1 LIVLLIDSQFAL
13 KWKGQTEIS
22 KDKKQ
27 KNKKKLVRVQAVKN
41 SRLPGRKANYSSW

>member
-1 LIVLLIDSQFAL
+1 LDSQFAL

-22 KDKKQ
+22 KDKKA
-27 KNKKKLVRVQAVKN
+27 KIKKSWSEFRAVKN